1 MKGVYTALIK
11 QDGDMFLAYLPD
23 LDSMTQGNSFFE
35 AIEMARDLL
44 GTYSLAEELPTPVD
58 VETAK
63 AIAIEKADDEDFKFS
78 DGIIAFVDIDT
89 NEYKKKLNTKAVR
102 RNVSLPAWLNEKA
115 EAAGVNFSRVL
126 QDALIERL
134 EIH

>member
-11 QDGDMFLAYLPD
+11 QDGDMYLAYVPD
-23 LDSMTQGNSFFE
+23 IDSMTQGVSFYD

-44 GTYSLAEELPTPVD
+44 GSVSLIKELPEPSS
-58 VETAK
+58 VEK
-63 AIAIEKADDEDFKFS
+63 AINTAIEKADEEDFKFS
-78 DGIIAFVDIDT
+78 TGTVVYVDIDT
-89 NEYKKKLNTKAVR
+89 EEYSRKMNTKAVR
-102 RNVSLPAWLNEKA
+102 RNVSLPAWLNDKA

-134 EIH
+134 G